1 MKKKL
6 IGRIMGGALAVMLA
20 FPVTGLWGLPMT
32 RVSAAGEAADSGTS
46 QPEITVTKVQAEDA
60 ELSLEIGSDMS
71 SQFVEE
77 AEPSSDEGGHIKTS
91 KIGATVTLTFEG
103 TGIRFYTKCGN
114 GAGKL
119 SVQIDDGEPQEIDE
133 YIDSST
139 AQFKELLYENLELG
153 ETNESHT
160 IVLTTLEGERSNFN
174 FDYFEVIQTESAP
187 VDEPEKEEK
196 STIVQAEDGDYV
208 SLDPQIGS
216 SMADSFVVESEPSSN
231 GGAHIK
237 TSKIGATV
245 TLTFEGIGVR
255 FYTKL
260 GNGAG
265 KLSVQVDGGEPEEI
279 DEYIDSST
287 AQFQQQL
294 FEALNLS
301 ADNEQHTLILT
312 TVEGERSNFNFDY
325 FEVISLEEVVE
336 DDYIQSEGNTTYYLD
351 SSAAPDGDGRSEDT
365 AFDSLEDINGIEFA
379 AGDEILIKA
388 GSEFQGQLYPK
399 GSGSEEA
406 PIVIDMYGEG
416 EKPLIDGNGR
426 YSDAPTFRDN
436 GPFGEEGSAVYLC
449 NQEYWEINNLRVKNW
464 SDDGQDKERSG
475 IRVEAYGGGTYHHI
489 YIKNCDIS
497 DIRGYNGQDS
507 IWDVVPENGGTTF
520 YGSRTTH
527 RTGGINVV
535 SYTERDLTNA
545 TSSSTAGA
553 VIDEEPTV
561 FDDILIEGN
570 KIENCH
576 ANGITTTNIRGE
588 LDNKDYR
595 HTNVVIRGNEIRNV
609 QRAGIVPLYTSGAL
623 VERNLVDTF
632 QQTYAGYGCG
642 IWCDRADG
650 MVFQYNEVCNGKNTM
665 DGMAFNLD
673 DMTENGIIQ
682 YNYTHNNV
690 GGGIMLH
697 VRTNSYNRNNT
708 VRYNLSVNDTA
719 GFAAHQAVI
728 VCVGEDAN
736 TKIESA
742 KVYNNT
748 FVNNN
753 VVHPV
758 YQGDEILFENNIF
771 YFPNEGMESRN
782 DAYVTGANTSFVNN
796 VFAGAH
802 SSGEPKNTG
811 ENSGNIYVDESPLAG
826 TFYGTEALED
836 AMEMAKLVHG
846 SAALEAGDPEV
857 VEEAGVDVDSYGNAA
872 VNNGKINAGIYNG
885 ESVDLIPDKGDPGL
899 EPDPGSDDEPS
910 EEDYNVEYVEAE
922 DERVE
927 KSDGYR
933 LVSGSESQ
941 GHGNTHIYY
950 TETGTYV
957 EYTFTGKAI
966 SVYTKTGP
974 GAGTIDILIDGEQ
987 VGVDDQ
993 YTAAQQFNK
1002 RAFTKVFDEEG
1013 THTIRLENN
1022 GLKNPSATGNSFNID
1037 CFKVFKEK
1045 EAVKDSNAD
1054 LASLSYVLND
1064 GAPTAVEGFSAEK
1077 TSYEVALPAG
1087 TAGTVRLEGEA
1098 ASSAAS
1104 VQADDVEI
1112 VDGKAEAVLT
1122 VTAEDGTTKE
1132 YKAAFTVEEP
1142 EPEPPVITITLKL
1155 NGAGEDIVLQAD
1167 ENGHVTKPEDPV
1179 REGYVFGGWYTDEA
1193 CTEAFDFENAVVTED
1208 LTLYAKWTKIDDGEE
1223 EKPEDPGTPEKPGD
1237 VQKPGQAD
1245 DSSKDVQ
1252 TGKEA
1257 VTPKTGDNT
1266 QLPFGYA
1273 AAVLGAGV
1281 LAAAA
1286 AKRRKTEI

>member
-174 FDYFEVIQTESAP
+174 FDYFEVI
-187 VDEPEKEEK
+187 
-196 STIVQAEDGDYV
+196 
-208 SLDPQIGS
+208 
-216 SMADSFVVESEPSSN
+216 
-231 GGAHIK
+231 
-237 TSKIGATV
+237 
-245 TLTFEGIGVR
+245 
-255 FYTKL
+255 
-260 GNGAG
+260 
-265 KLSVQVDGGEPEEI
+265 
-279 DEYIDSST
+279 
-287 AQFQQQL
+287 
-294 FEALNLS
+294 
-301 ADNEQHTLILT
+301 
-312 TVEGERSNFNFDY
+312 
-325 FEVISLEEVVE
+325 SLEEVVE

-379 AGDEILIKA
+379 AGDKILIKA

-857 VEEAGVDVDSYGNAA
+857 VEEAGVDVDFYGNAA

-910 EEDYNVEYVEAE
+910 EEDYDVEYVEAE

-1155 NGAGEDIVLQAD
+1155 NGAGEDIFLQAD

>member
-160 IVLTTLEGERSNFN
+160 IVLTTL
-174 FDYFEVIQTESAP
+174 
-187 VDEPEKEEK
+187 
-196 STIVQAEDGDYV
+196 
-208 SLDPQIGS
+208 
-216 SMADSFVVESEPSSN
+216 
-231 GGAHIK
+231 
-237 TSKIGATV
+237 
-245 TLTFEGIGVR
+245 
-255 FYTKL
+255 
-260 GNGAG
+260 
-265 KLSVQVDGGEPEEI
+265 
-279 DEYIDSST
+279 
-287 AQFQQQL
+287 
-294 FEALNLS
+294 
-301 ADNEQHTLILT
+301 
-312 TVEGERSNFNFDY
+312 EGERSNFNFDY

-857 VEEAGVDVDSYGNAA
+857 VEEAGVDVDFYGNAA

-910 EEDYNVEYVEAE
+910 EEDYDVEYVEAE

-1155 NGAGEDIVLQAD
+1155 NGAGEDIFLQAD

-1281 LAAAA
+1281 LAATA

>member
-20 FPVTGLWGLPMT
+20 LPMT
-32 RVSAAGEAADSGTS
+32 GMWGMPMMQVSAAGDADDSSAS
-46 QPEITVTKVQAEDA
+46 QPETTVTKVQAEDA
-60 ELSLEIGSDMS
+60 QLSLEMGSDMAT
-71 SQFVEE
+71 QFVKE
-77 AEPSSDEGGHIKTS
+77 AEPSSDGSAHIKTS
-91 KIGATVTLTFEG
+91 NIGATVTLTFEG

-119 SVQIDDGEPQEIDE
+119 SVQIDNREPVIIDE
-133 YIDSST
+133 YINSST
-139 AQFKELLYENLELG
+139 AQFKKMLYEDLELS

-160 IVLTTLEGERSNFN
+160 IVLTTLAGE
-174 FDYFEVIQTESAP
+174 Q
-187 VDEPEKEEK
+187 
-196 STIVQAEDGDYV
+196 
-208 SLDPQIGS
+208 
-216 SMADSFVVESEPSSN
+216 
-231 GGAHIK
+231 
-237 TSKIGATV
+237 
-245 TLTFEGIGVR
+245 
-255 FYTKL
+255 
-260 GNGAG
+260 
-265 KLSVQVDGGEPEEI
+265 
-279 DEYIDSST
+279 
-287 AQFQQQL
+287 
-294 FEALNLS
+294 
-301 ADNEQHTLILT
+301 
-312 TVEGERSNFNFDY
+312 SNFNFDY
-325 FEVISLEEVVE
+325 FEVISLEDVVE

-489 YIKNCDIS
+489 YIKNCEIS

-623 VERNLVDTF
+623 VEKNLVDTF

-771 YFPNEGMESRN
+771 YFPNEGMASRN

-857 VEEAGVDVDSYGNAA
+857 VEEAGVDVDFYGNAA

-910 EEDYNVEYVEAE
+910 EEDYDVEYVEAE

-1013 THTIRLENN
+1013 AHTIRLENN

-1122 VTAEDGTTKE
+1122 VTAEAGTTKE

-1155 NGAGEDIVLQAD
+1155 NGAGEDIFLQAD

>member
-1 MKKKL
+1 
-6 IGRIMGGALAVMLA
+6 MGGALAVMLA
-20 FPVTGLWGLPMT
+20 LPMT
-32 RVSAAGEAADSGTS
+32 GMWGMPMMQVSAAGDADDSSAS
-46 QPEITVTKVQAEDA
+46 QPETTVTK
-60 ELSLEIGSDMS
+60 I
-71 SQFVEE
+71 
-77 AEPSSDEGGHIKTS
+77 
-91 KIGATVTLTFEG
+91 
-103 TGIRFYTKCGN
+103 
-114 GAGKL
+114 
-119 SVQIDDGEPQEIDE
+119 
-133 YIDSST
+133 
-139 AQFKELLYENLELG
+139 
-153 ETNESHT
+153 
-160 IVLTTLEGERSNFN
+160 
-174 FDYFEVIQTESAP
+174 
-187 VDEPEKEEK
+187 
-196 STIVQAEDGDYV
+196 QAEDGDHV
-208 SLDPQIGS
+208 TLDPQIGS
-216 SMADSFVVESEPSSN
+216 SMTDSFVVENEPSSN

-245 TLTFEGIGVR
+245 TLTFEGTGVR

-265 KLSVQVDGGEPEEI
+265 KLSVQVDDSVPKEI
-279 DEYIDSST
+279 DEYIDSSA

-301 ADNEQHTLILT
+301 ADNEQHTLVLT
-312 TVEGERSNFNFDY
+312 TVGGERSNFNFDY
-325 FEVISLEEVVE
+325 FEVISLEEIVE

-351 SSAAPDGDGRSEDT
+351 SSAAPDGDGKFEDT

-379 AGDEILIKA
+379 AGDKILIKA

-489 YIKNCDIS
+489 YIKNCEIS

-545 TSSSTAGA
+545 TSSSTAGE
-553 VIDEEPTV
+553 VIDEKPTV

-609 QRAGIVPLYTSGAL
+609 QRAGIVPLYTSEAL

-728 VCVGEDAN
+728 VCVGEDAK

-771 YFPNEGMESRN
+771 YFPNEGMASRD
-782 DAYVTGANTSFVNN
+782 DAYVTGANTSFRNN
-796 VFAGAH
+796 VFAGVH
-802 SSGEPKNTG
+802 SSSEPKNTG
-811 ENSGNIYVDESPLAG
+811 ENTGNIYVDVSPLAG
-826 TFYGTEALED
+826 TFHGTEALED

-857 VEEAGVDVDSYGNAA
+857 VEEAGVDVDFYGNAS

-885 ESVDLIPDKGDPGL
+885 GSVDLIPDKGDPGL

-927 KSDGYR
+927 KSDGYN

-950 TETGTYV
+950 TEKGTYV

-974 GAGTIDILIDGEQ
+974 GAGRINIYIDGELAGQ
-987 VGVDDQ
+987 DDQ
-993 YTAAQQFNK
+993 YTEAQQFNK

-1013 THTIRLENN
+1013 THTIRLENS
-1022 GLKNPSATGNSFNID
+1022 GIPNPSSTGNSFNID
-1037 CFKVFKEK
+1037 CFKVFREK
-1045 EAVKDSNAD
+1045 DNNAD

-1087 TAGTVRLEGEA
+1087 TAGTVRLEGKA
-1098 ASSAAS
+1098 FSDAAS
-1104 VQADDVEI
+1104 VKEEPVAI

-1132 YKAAFTVEEP
+1132 YKVAFTVEEP
-1142 EPEPPVITITLKL
+1142 EPEPPAITITLKV
-1155 NGAGEDIVLQAD
+1155 NGAGEDIFLQAD
-1167 ENGHVTKPEDPV
+1167 ENGHVTRPEDPV
-1179 REGYVFGGWYTDEA
+1179 RAGYVFGGWYTDEA

-1223 EKPEDPGTPEKPGD
+1223 EKPEEPGTPEKPGD

-1252 TGKEA
+1252 TGKDA

-1266 QLPFGYA
+1266 QPPFGYA

>member
-1 MKKKL
+1 
-6 IGRIMGGALAVMLA
+6 MGGALAVMLA
-20 FPVTGLWGLPMT
+20 LPMT
-32 RVSAAGEAADSGTS
+32 GMWGMPMMQVSAAGDADDSSAS
-46 QPEITVTKVQAEDA
+46 QPETTVTKIQAEDA
-60 ELSLEIGSDMS
+60 QLSLEMGSDMAT
-71 SQFVEE
+71 QFVEE
-77 AEPSSDEGGHIKTS
+77 AEPSSDGSAHIKTS

-119 SVQIDDGEPQEIDE
+119 SVQIDDREPVEIDE
-133 YIDSST
+133 YINSST
-139 AQFKELLYENLELG
+139 AQFKEMLYENLELS

-174 FDYFEVIQTESAP
+174 FDYFEVVQTENEP

-196 STIVQAEDGDYV
+196 STIIQAEDGDHV
-208 SLDPQIGS
+208 KLDPQIGS
-216 SMADSFVVESEPSSN
+216 NMTDSFVVENEPSSN

-245 TLTFEGIGVR
+245 TLTFEGTGVR

-265 KLSVQVDGGEPEEI
+265 KLSVQVDDGEPKEI
-279 DEYIDSST
+279 DEYIDSSA

-301 ADNEQHTLILT
+301 SDNEQHTLILT

-325 FEVISLEEVVE
+325 FEVISLEDVVK
-336 DDYIQSEGNTTYYLD
+336 DDYIQSEGNKTYYLD
-351 SSAAPDGDGRSEDT
+351 SSAAPDGDGKSEDT

-475 IRVEAYGGGTYHHI
+475 IRIEAYGGGTYHHI
-489 YIKNCDIS
+489 YIKNCEIS

-553 VIDEEPTV
+553 VIDGQPTI
-561 FDDILIEGN
+561 FDDILIEDN

-588 LDNKDYR
+588 LDDKDYR

-609 QRAGIVPLYTSGAL
+609 QRAGIVPLYTSEAL

-728 VCVGEDAN
+728 VCVGEDAK

-748 FVNNN
+748 FINNN

-771 YFPNEGMESRN
+771 YFPNEGMASRD
-782 DAYVTGANTSFVNN
+782 DAYETGANTSFVNN

-802 SSGEPKNTG
+802 SSSEPENTG
-811 ENSGNIYVDESPLAG
+811 ENNGNIYVDESPLAG
-826 TFYGTEALED
+826 TFYGTESLED

-846 SAALEAGDPEV
+846 SAALEAGDPAV
-857 VEEAGVDVDSYGNAA
+857 VEEAGVDVDFYGNAA

-899 EPDPGSDDEPS
+899 EPGPGSDDEPS
-910 EEDYNVEYVEAE
+910 EEDYDVEYVEAE
-922 DERVE
+922 DERVK
-927 KSDGYR
+927 KSEGYN
-933 LVSGSESQ
+933 LASGSESQ

-950 TETGTYV
+950 TEKGTYV

-974 GAGTIDILIDGEQ
+974 GAGRINIYIDGELAGQ
-987 VGVDDQ
+987 DDQ
-993 YTAAQQFNK
+993 YTEAQQFNK

-1013 THTIRLENN
+1013 THTIRLENS
-1022 GLKNPSATGNSFNID
+1022 GTPNPSSTGNSFNID
-1037 CFKVFKEK
+1037 CFKVFREK
-1045 EAVKDSNAD
+1045 DNNAD

-1064 GAPTAVEGFSAEK
+1064 GTPTAVEGFSAEK
-1077 TSYEVALPAG
+1077 TSYEAALPAG

-1098 ASSAAS
+1098 SSDAAS
-1104 VQADDVEI
+1104 VKAEPVAI

-1132 YKAAFTVEEP
+1132 YKVAFTVEEP
-1142 EPEPPVITITLKL
+1142 EPEPPAITITLKL
-1155 NGAGEDIVLQAD
+1155 NGAGEDIFLQAD
-1167 ENGHVTKPEDPV
+1167 ENGHVTRPEDPV
-1179 REGYVFGGWYTDEA
+1179 RAGYVFGGWYTDEA

-1237 VQKPGQAD
+1237 VQKPGQSV
-1245 DSSKDVQ
+1245 DSNKDVQ
-1252 TGKEA
+1252 AGKDA
-1257 VTPKTGDNT
+1257 VTPKTGDNS

-1286 AKRRKTEI
+1286 AKRRKTRI

>member
-1 MKKKL
+1 MKSCN
-6 IGRIMGGALAVMLA
+6 V
-20 FPVTGLWGLPMT
+20 
-32 RVSAAGEAADSGTS
+32 
-46 QPEITVTKVQAEDA
+46 
-60 ELSLEIGSDMS
+60 
-71 SQFVEE
+71 
-77 AEPSSDEGGHIKTS
+77 IK
-91 KIGATVTLTFEG
+91 
-103 TGIRFYTKCGN
+103 N
-114 GAGKL
+114 G
-119 SVQIDDGEPQEIDE
+119 D
-133 YIDSST
+133 ST
-139 AQFKELLYENLELG
+139 ALFMVKNIIYDRKNIIIFENNCKKITMMIFLY
-153 ETNESHT
+153 
-160 IVLTTLEGERSNFN
+160 
-174 FDYFEVIQTESAP
+174 
-187 VDEPEKEEK
+187 
-196 STIVQAEDGDYV
+196 
-208 SLDPQIGS
+208 
-216 SMADSFVVESEPSSN
+216 
-231 GGAHIK
+231 
-237 TSKIGATV
+237 
-245 TLTFEGIGVR
+245 
-255 FYTKL
+255 
-260 GNGAG
+260 
-265 KLSVQVDGGEPEEI
+265 
-279 DEYIDSST
+279 
-287 AQFQQQL
+287 
-294 FEALNLS
+294 
-301 ADNEQHTLILT
+301 
-312 TVEGERSNFNFDY
+312 
-325 FEVISLEEVVE
+325 
-336 DDYIQSEGNTTYYLD
+336 
-351 SSAAPDGDGRSEDT
+351 
-365 AFDSLEDINGIEFA
+365 
-379 AGDEILIKA
+379 
-388 GSEFQGQLYPK
+388 
-399 GSGSEEA
+399 
-406 PIVIDMYGEG
+406 
-416 EKPLIDGNGR
+416 GR

-475 IRVEAYGGGTYHHI
+475 IRIEAYGGGTYHHI
-489 YIKNCDIS
+489 YIKNCEIS

-545 TSSSTAGA
+545 TSSSTAGE
-553 VIDEEPTV
+553 VIDEKPTV

-576 ANGITTTNIRGE
+576 ANGTTTTNIRGE

-623 VERNLVDTF
+623 VEKNLVDTF

-736 TKIESA
+736 TKIEKA

-771 YFPNEGMESRN
+771 YFPNEGMASRN

-802 SSGEPKNTG
+802 SSSEPENTG
-811 ENSGNIYVDESPLAG
+811 ENNGNIYVDESPLAG
-826 TFYGTEALED
+826 TFYGTESLED

-846 SAALEAGDPEV
+846 SAALEAGDPAV
-857 VEEAGVDVDSYGNAA
+857 VEEAGVDVDFYGNAA

-899 EPDPGSDDEPS
+899 GPGPGSDDEPA
-910 EEDYNVEYVEAE
+910 EEDYDVEYVEAE
-922 DERVE
+922 DERVK

-974 GAGTIDILIDGEQ
+974 GAGRINIYIDEELAGQ
-987 VGVDDQ
+987 DDQ
-993 YTAAQQFNK
+993 YTEAQQFNK

-1013 THTIRLENN
+1013 IHTIRLENS
-1022 GLKNPSATGNSFNID
+1022 GISNPSSTGNSFNID
-1037 CFKVFKEK
+1037 CFKVFREK
-1045 EAVKDSNAD
+1045 DNNAD

-1064 GAPTAVEGFSAEK
+1064 GTPVSVADFSAVE
-1077 TSYEVALPAG
+1077 TSYEVTLPEGAE
-1087 TAGTVRLEGEA
+1087 GTVRLEGKA
-1098 ASSAAS
+1098 FSDAAS
-1104 VQADDVEI
+1104 VKAEPVAI

-1132 YKAAFTVEEP
+1132 YKVAFTVEEP
-1142 EPEPPVITITLKL
+1142 EPEPPAITITLKL
-1155 NGAGEDIVLQAD
+1155 NGAGEDIFLQAD
-1167 ENGHVTKPEDPV
+1167 ENGHVTRPEDPV

-1193 CTEAFDFENAVVTED
+1193 CTEAFDFDTAVVTED

-1252 TGKEA
+1252 TGKDA

-1266 QLPFGYA
+1266 QSPFGYA
-1273 AAVLGAGV
+1273 AAVIGAGV
-1281 LAAAA
+1281 LAATA
-1286 AKRRKTEI
+1286 AKRRKTKI

>member
-174 FDYFEVIQTESAP
+174 FDYFEVI
-187 VDEPEKEEK
+187 
-196 STIVQAEDGDYV
+196 
-208 SLDPQIGS
+208 
-216 SMADSFVVESEPSSN
+216 
-231 GGAHIK
+231 
-237 TSKIGATV
+237 
-245 TLTFEGIGVR
+245 
-255 FYTKL
+255 
-260 GNGAG
+260 
-265 KLSVQVDGGEPEEI
+265 
-279 DEYIDSST
+279 
-287 AQFQQQL
+287 
-294 FEALNLS
+294 
-301 ADNEQHTLILT
+301 
-312 TVEGERSNFNFDY
+312 
-325 FEVISLEEVVE
+325 SLEEVVE

-379 AGDEILIKA
+379 AGDKILIKA

-857 VEEAGVDVDSYGNAA
+857 VEEAGVDVDFYGNAA

-910 EEDYNVEYVEAE
+910 EEDYDVEYVEAE

>member
-174 FDYFEVIQTESAP
+174 FDYFEVI
-187 VDEPEKEEK
+187 
-196 STIVQAEDGDYV
+196 
-208 SLDPQIGS
+208 
-216 SMADSFVVESEPSSN
+216 
-231 GGAHIK
+231 
-237 TSKIGATV
+237 
-245 TLTFEGIGVR
+245 
-255 FYTKL
+255 
-260 GNGAG
+260 
-265 KLSVQVDGGEPEEI
+265 
-279 DEYIDSST
+279 
-287 AQFQQQL
+287 
-294 FEALNLS
+294 
-301 ADNEQHTLILT
+301 
-312 TVEGERSNFNFDY
+312 
-325 FEVISLEEVVE
+325 SLEEVVE

-379 AGDEILIKA
+379 AGDKILIKA

-576 ANGITTTNIRGE
+576 ANGITTTNIRGK

-857 VEEAGVDVDSYGNAA
+857 VEEAGVDVDFYGNAA

-910 EEDYNVEYVEAE
+910 EEDYDVEYVEAE

-1155 NGAGEDIVLQAD
+1155 NGAGEDIFLQAD

>member
-20 FPVTGLWGLPMT
+20 LPMT
-32 RVSAAGEAADSGTS
+32 GMWGMPMMQVSAAGDADDSSAS
-46 QPEITVTKVQAEDA
+46 QPKTTVTK
-60 ELSLEIGSDMS
+60 I
-71 SQFVEE
+71 
-77 AEPSSDEGGHIKTS
+77 
-91 KIGATVTLTFEG
+91 
-103 TGIRFYTKCGN
+103 
-114 GAGKL
+114 
-119 SVQIDDGEPQEIDE
+119 
-133 YIDSST
+133 
-139 AQFKELLYENLELG
+139 
-153 ETNESHT
+153 
-160 IVLTTLEGERSNFN
+160 
-174 FDYFEVIQTESAP
+174 
-187 VDEPEKEEK
+187 
-196 STIVQAEDGDYV
+196 QAEDGDHV
-208 SLDPQIGS
+208 TLDPQIGS
-216 SMADSFVVESEPSSN
+216 SMTDSFVVENEPSSN

-245 TLTFEGIGVR
+245 TLTFEGTGVR

-265 KLSVQVDGGEPEEI
+265 KLSVQVDDGVPKEI
-279 DEYIDSST
+279 DEYIDSSA

-301 ADNEQHTLILT
+301 ADNEQHTLVLT
-312 TVEGERSNFNFDY
+312 TVGGERSNFNFDY
-325 FEVISLEEVVE
+325 FEVISLEDVVE

-351 SSAAPDGDGRSEDT
+351 SSAAPDGDGKFEDT

-379 AGDEILIKA
+379 AGDKILIKA

-489 YIKNCDIS
+489 YIKNCEIS

-545 TSSSTAGA
+545 TSSSTAGE
-553 VIDEEPTV
+553 VIDEKPTV

-748 FVNNN
+748 FINNN

-771 YFPNEGMESRN
+771 YFPNEGMASRN

-802 SSGEPKNTG
+802 SSSEP
-811 ENSGNIYVDESPLAG
+811 ENDENIYVDESPLAG
-826 TFYGTEALED
+826 TFYGTESLED

-846 SAALEAGDPEV
+846 SAALEAGDPAV
-857 VEEAGVDVDSYGNAA
+857 VEEAGVDVDFYGNAA

-885 ESVDLIPDKGDPGL
+885 GSVDLIPDKGDPGL
-899 EPDPGSDDEPS
+899 EPDPGSDDEPA
-910 EEDYNVEYVEAE
+910 EEDYDVEYVEAE

-966 SVYTKTGP
+966 SVYTKTGA
-974 GAGTIDILIDGEQ
+974 GAGTIDILIDGEH

-1013 THTIRLENN
+1013 EHTIRLENN
-1022 GLKNPSATGNSFNID
+1022 GLKNPSSTGNAFNID
-1037 CFKVFKEK
+1037 CFKVFREK
-1045 EAVKDSNAD
+1045 EIVKDNNAN

-1077 TSYEVALPAG
+1077 TSYEAALPAG

-1132 YKAAFTVEEP
+1132 YKVAFTVEDP
-1142 EPEPPVITITLKL
+1142 EPEPPAITITLKL

-1167 ENGHVTKPEDPV
+1167 ENGHVTRPEDPV
-1179 REGYVFGGWYTDEA
+1179 RAGYVFGGWYTDEA
-1193 CTEAFDFENAVVTED
+1193 CTEAFEFENAVVTED
-1208 LTLYAKWTKIDDGEE
+1208 MTLYAKWTKIDDGEE
-1223 EKPEDPGTPEKPGD
+1223 EKPEDPGTPEKPGQSVD
-1237 VQKPGQAD
+1237 G
-1245 DSSKDVQ
+1245 SKDVQ
-1252 TGKEA
+1252 TGKDA

-1286 AKRRKTEI
+1286 AKRRKTRI

>member
-1 MKKKL
+1 
-6 IGRIMGGALAVMLA
+6 MGGALAVMLA
-20 FPVTGLWGLPMT
+20 LPMT
-32 RVSAAGEAADSGTS
+32 GMWGMPMMQVSAAGDADDSSAS
-46 QPEITVTKVQAEDA
+46 QPETTVTKIQAEDA
-60 ELSLEIGSDMS
+60 QLSLEMGSDMAT
-71 SQFVEE
+71 QFVEE
-77 AEPSSDEGGHIKTS
+77 AEPSSDGSAHIKTS

-119 SVQIDDGEPQEIDE
+119 SVQIDDREPVEIDE
-133 YIDSST
+133 YINSST
-139 AQFKELLYENLELG
+139 AQFKEMLYENLELS

-160 IVLTTLEGERSNFN
+160 IVLTTLAGERSNFN
-174 FDYFEVIQTESAP
+174 FDYFEVVQTENEP

-196 STIVQAEDGDYV
+196 STIIQAEDGDHV
-208 SLDPQIGS
+208 KLDPQIGS
-216 SMADSFVVESEPSSN
+216 NMTDSFVVENEPSSN

-245 TLTFEGIGVR
+245 TLTFEGTGVR

-265 KLSVQVDGGEPEEI
+265 KLSVQVDDGEPKEI
-279 DEYIDSST
+279 DEYIDSSA

-325 FEVISLEEVVE
+325 FEVIRLEEIVE
-336 DDYIQSEGNTTYYLD
+336 DDYIQSEGNTRYYLD
-351 SSAAPDGDGRSEDT
+351 SAAAPDGNGKSEAT

-379 AGDEILIKA
+379 AGDKILIKA

-489 YIKNCDIS
+489 YIKNCEIS

-771 YFPNEGMESRN
+771 YFPNEGMASRD

-811 ENSGNIYVDESPLAG
+811 ENRGNIYVDESPLAG
-826 TFYGTEALED
+826 TFYGTEILED

-846 SAALEAGDPEV
+846 SAALEAGDPAV
-857 VEEAGVDVDSYGNAA
+857 VEDADVDMDFYGNAS

-885 ESVDLIPDKGDPGL
+885 GSVDLIPDKGDPGL
-899 EPDPGSDDEPS
+899 EPGPGSDDEPA
-910 EEDYNVEYVEAE
+910 EEDYDVEYVEAE

-950 TETGTYV
+950 TAADTYV

-966 SVYTKTGP
+966 SVYTKTGA
-974 GAGTIDILIDGEQ
+974 GAGTIDILIDGEH

-993 YTAAQQFNK
+993 YSAAQQFNK

-1013 THTIRLENN
+1013 VHTIRLENN
-1022 GLKNPSATGNSFNID
+1022 GLKNPSSTGNAFNID
-1037 CFKVFKEK
+1037 CFKVFREK
-1045 EAVKDSNAD
+1045 EILKDNNAN

-1064 GAPTAVEGFSAEK
+1064 GAPAAVKGFSAEK
-1077 TSYEVALPAG
+1077 TSYEAALPAG

-1098 ASSAAS
+1098 ASDAAS
-1104 VQADDVEI
+1104 VKAEPVAI

-1132 YKAAFTVEEP
+1132 YKVAFTVEDP
-1142 EPEPPVITITLKL
+1142 EPEPPAITITLKL
-1155 NGAGEDIVLQAD
+1155 NGAGEDIFLQAD
-1167 ENGHVTKPEDPV
+1167 ENGHVTRPEDPV
-1179 REGYVFGGWYTDEA
+1179 RAAYVFGGWYTDEA
-1193 CTEAFDFENAVVTED
+1193 CTEAFEFENAVVTED
-1208 LTLYAKWTKIDDGEE
+1208 MTLYAKWTKIDDGEE

-1252 TGKEA
+1252 TGKDA

-1281 LAAAA
+1281 LAATV
-1286 AKRRKTEI
+1286 AKRRKTRI

>member
-77 AEPSSDEGGHIKTS
+77 AESSSDEGGHIKTS

-160 IVLTTLEGERSNFN
+160 IVLTTL
-174 FDYFEVIQTESAP
+174 
-187 VDEPEKEEK
+187 
-196 STIVQAEDGDYV
+196 
-208 SLDPQIGS
+208 
-216 SMADSFVVESEPSSN
+216 
-231 GGAHIK
+231 
-237 TSKIGATV
+237 
-245 TLTFEGIGVR
+245 
-255 FYTKL
+255 
-260 GNGAG
+260 
-265 KLSVQVDGGEPEEI
+265 
-279 DEYIDSST
+279 
-287 AQFQQQL
+287 
-294 FEALNLS
+294 
-301 ADNEQHTLILT
+301 
-312 TVEGERSNFNFDY
+312 EGERSNFNFDY

-910 EEDYNVEYVEAE
+910 EEDYDVEYVEAE

-1132 YKAAFTVEEP
+1132 YKAAFTVEDP

>member
-1 MKKKL
+1 
-6 IGRIMGGALAVMLA
+6 MGGALAVMLA
-20 FPVTGLWGLPMT
+20 LPMT
-32 RVSAAGEAADSGTS
+32 GMWGMPMMQVSAAGDADDSSAS
-46 QPEITVTKVQAEDA
+46 QPETTVTK
-60 ELSLEIGSDMS
+60 I
-71 SQFVEE
+71 
-77 AEPSSDEGGHIKTS
+77 
-91 KIGATVTLTFEG
+91 
-103 TGIRFYTKCGN
+103 
-114 GAGKL
+114 
-119 SVQIDDGEPQEIDE
+119 
-133 YIDSST
+133 
-139 AQFKELLYENLELG
+139 
-153 ETNESHT
+153 
-160 IVLTTLEGERSNFN
+160 
-174 FDYFEVIQTESAP
+174 
-187 VDEPEKEEK
+187 
-196 STIVQAEDGDYV
+196 QAEDGDHV
-208 SLDPQIGS
+208 TLDPQIGS
-216 SMADSFVVESEPSSN
+216 SMTDSFVVENEPSSN

-245 TLTFEGIGVR
+245 TLTFEGTGVR

-265 KLSVQVDGGEPEEI
+265 KLSVQVDDGVPKEI
-279 DEYIDSST
+279 DEYIDSSA

-301 ADNEQHTLILT
+301 ADNEQHTLVLT
-312 TVEGERSNFNFDY
+312 TVGGERSNFNFDY
-325 FEVISLEEVVE
+325 FEVISLEDVVE

-351 SSAAPDGDGRSEDT
+351 SSAAPDGDGKFEDT

-379 AGDEILIKA
+379 AGDKILIKA

-489 YIKNCDIS
+489 YIKNCEIS

-771 YFPNEGMESRN
+771 YFPNEGMASRD

-811 ENSGNIYVDESPLAG
+811 ENRGNIYVDESPLAG
-826 TFYGTEALED
+826 TFYGTEILED

-846 SAALEAGDPEV
+846 SAALEAGDPAV
-857 VEEAGVDVDSYGNAA
+857 VEDADVDMDFYGNAS

-885 ESVDLIPDKGDPGL
+885 GSVDLIPDKGDPGL
-899 EPDPGSDDEPS
+899 EPGPGSDDEPS
-910 EEDYNVEYVEAE
+910 EEDYDVEYVEAE

-957 EYTFTGKAI
+957 EYTSTGKVI

-1077 TSYEVALPAG
+1077 TSYEAALPAG
-1087 TAGTVRLEGEA
+1087 TAGTVRLEGKA
-1098 ASSAAS
+1098 FSDAAS
-1104 VQADDVEI
+1104 VKAEPVAI

-1132 YKAAFTVEEP
+1132 YKVAFTVEEP
-1142 EPEPPVITITLKL
+1142 EPESPAITITLKV
-1155 NGAGEDIVLQAD
+1155 NGAGEDIFLQAD
-1167 ENGHVTKPEDPV
+1167 ENGHVTRPEDPV
-1179 REGYVFGGWYTDEA
+1179 RAGYVFGGWYTDEA

-1252 TGKEA
+1252 TGKDA

-1266 QLPFGYA
+1266 QPPFAYA
-1273 AAVLGAGV
+1273 AAVIGAGV

-1286 AKRRKTEI
+1286 AKRRKTRI

>member
-20 FPVTGLWGLPMT
+20 LPMT
-32 RVSAAGEAADSGTS
+32 GMWGMPLLQVSAAGDADDSSAS
-46 QPEITVTKVQAEDA
+46 QPETTVTKIQAEDA
-60 ELSLEIGSDMS
+60 QLSLEMGSDMAT
-71 SQFVEE
+71 QFVEE
-77 AEPSSDEGGHIKTS
+77 AEPSSDGSAHIKTS

-119 SVQIDDGEPQEIDE
+119 SVQIDDREPVEIDE
-133 YIDSST
+133 YINSST
-139 AQFKELLYENLELG
+139 AQFKEMLYENLELS

-160 IVLTTLEGERSNFN
+160 IVLTTLAGERSNFN
-174 FDYFEVIQTESAP
+174 FDYFEVVQTENEP

-196 STIVQAEDGDYV
+196 STIIQAEDGDHV
-208 SLDPQIGS
+208 KLDPQIGS
-216 SMADSFVVESEPSSN
+216 SMTDSFVVENEPSSN

-245 TLTFEGIGVR
+245 TLTFEGTGVR

-279 DEYIDSST
+279 DEYIDSSA

-312 TVEGERSNFNFDY
+312 TVGGERSNFNFDY
-325 FEVISLEEVVE
+325 FEVIRLEEIVE
-336 DDYIQSEGNTTYYLD
+336 DDYIQSEGNTRYYLD
-351 SSAAPDGDGRSEDT
+351 SAAAPDGNGKSEAT

-379 AGDEILIKA
+379 AGDKILIKA

-489 YIKNCDIS
+489 YIKNCEIS

-748 FVNNN
+748 FINNN

-771 YFPNEGMESRN
+771 YFPNEGMASRD

-802 SSGEPKNTG
+802 SSSEPENTG
-811 ENSGNIYVDESPLAG
+811 ENNGNIYVDESPLAG
-826 TFYGTEALED
+826 TFYGTESLED

-846 SAALEAGDPEV
+846 SAALEAGDPAVLE
-857 VEEAGVDVDSYGNAA
+857 GGPTKDFYGNAS

-910 EEDYNVEYVEAE
+910 EEDYDVEYVEAE

-933 LVSGSESQ
+933 FVSGSESQ

-1037 CFKVFKEK
+1037 CFKVFREK
-1045 EAVKDSNAD
+1045 EIVKDNNAN

-1077 TSYEVALPAG
+1077 TSYEAALPAG

-1098 ASSAAS
+1098 SSDAAS
-1104 VQADDVEI
+1104 VKAEPVAI

-1132 YKAAFTVEEP
+1132 YKVAFTVEDP
-1142 EPEPPVITITLKL
+1142 EPEPPAITITLKL
-1155 NGAGEDIVLQAD
+1155 NGAGEDIFLQAD
-1167 ENGHVTKPEDPV
+1167 ENGHVTRPEDPV
-1179 REGYVFGGWYTDEA
+1179 RAGYVFGGWYTDEA
-1193 CTEAFDFENAVVTED
+1193 CTEAFEFENAVVTED

-1252 TGKEA
+1252 TGKDA

-1286 AKRRKTEI
+1286 AKRRKTKI

>member
-1 MKKKL
+1 M
-6 IGRIMGGALAVMLA
+6 
-20 FPVTGLWGLPMT
+20 
-32 RVSAAGEAADSGTS
+32 
-46 QPEITVTKVQAEDA
+46 
-60 ELSLEIGSDMS
+60 
-71 SQFVEE
+71 
-77 AEPSSDEGGHIKTS
+77 
-91 KIGATVTLTFEG
+91 
-103 TGIRFYTKCGN
+103 
-114 GAGKL
+114 
-119 SVQIDDGEPQEIDE
+119 
-133 YIDSST
+133 
-139 AQFKELLYENLELG
+139 
-153 ETNESHT
+153 
-160 IVLTTLEGERSNFN
+160 
-174 FDYFEVIQTESAP
+174 
-187 VDEPEKEEK
+187 
-196 STIVQAEDGDYV
+196 
-208 SLDPQIGS
+208 
-216 SMADSFVVESEPSSN
+216 
-231 GGAHIK
+231 
-237 TSKIGATV
+237 
-245 TLTFEGIGVR
+245 
-255 FYTKL
+255 
-260 GNGAG
+260 
-265 KLSVQVDGGEPEEI
+265 
-279 DEYIDSST
+279 
-287 AQFQQQL
+287 
-294 FEALNLS
+294 
-301 ADNEQHTLILT
+301 
-312 TVEGERSNFNFDY
+312 
-325 FEVISLEEVVE
+325 
-336 DDYIQSEGNTTYYLD
+336 
-351 SSAAPDGDGRSEDT
+351 
-365 AFDSLEDINGIEFA
+365 
-379 AGDEILIKA
+379 
-388 GSEFQGQLYPK
+388 
-399 GSGSEEA
+399 
-406 PIVIDMYGEG
+406 
-416 EKPLIDGNGR
+416 
-426 YSDAPTFRDN
+426 
-436 GPFGEEGSAVYLC
+436 
-449 NQEYWEINNLRVKNW
+449 
-464 SDDGQDKERSG
+464 
-475 IRVEAYGGGTYHHI
+475 
-489 YIKNCDIS
+489 
-497 DIRGYNGQDS
+497 
-507 IWDVVPENGGTTF
+507 PENGGTTF
-520 YGSRTTH
+520 YGSRTAH

-553 VIDEEPTV
+553 VIDRRPTT
-561 FDDILIEGN
+561 FDDILIENN

-588 LDNKDYR
+588 LDDKDYR

-736 TKIESA
+736 TKIEKA

-771 YFPNEGMESRN
+771 YFPNEGMESRD
-782 DAYVTGANTSFVNN
+782 DAYVTGANTSFRNN

-802 SSGEPKNTG
+802 SSSEPENAGKN
-811 ENSGNIYVDESPLAG
+811 SKNIYVDESPLAG
-826 TFYGTEALED
+826 TFYGTESLED
-836 AMEMAKLVHG
+836 TKGMAKLVHG
-846 SAALEAGDPEV
+846 SAALEAGDPAVLE
-857 VEEAGVDVDSYGNAA
+857 GGPTKDFYGNAS

-910 EEDYNVEYVEAE
+910 EEDYDVEYVEAE
-922 DERVE
+922 DGGVK
-927 KSDGYR
+927 KSDGYS

-941 GHGNTHIYY
+941 GHGNTYIYY
-950 TETGTYV
+950 TATDTYV

-974 GAGTIDILIDGEQ
+974 GAGTIDILIDCEH

-1077 TSYEVALPAG
+1077 TSYEAALPAG
-1087 TAGTVRLEGEA
+1087 TAGTVRLEGKA
-1098 ASSAAS
+1098 FSDAAS
-1104 VQADDVEI
+1104 VKEEPVAI

-1132 YKAAFTVEEP
+1132 YKVAFTVEEP
-1142 EPEPPVITITLKL
+1142 EPEPPAITITLKL
-1155 NGAGEDIVLQAD
+1155 NGAGEDIFLQAD
-1167 ENGHVTKPEDPV
+1167 ENGHVTRPEDPV
-1179 REGYVFGGWYTDEA
+1179 RAGYVFGGWYTDEA

-1252 TGKEA
+1252 TGKDA

-1266 QLPFGYA
+1266 QPPFGYA
-1273 AAVLGAGV
+1273 AAVIGAGI

-1286 AKRRKTEI
+1286 AKRRKTKI

>member
-6 IGRIMGGALAVMLA
+6 IGRIMGGVLAVMLA

-160 IVLTTLEGERSNFN
+160 IVLTTL
-174 FDYFEVIQTESAP
+174 
-187 VDEPEKEEK
+187 
-196 STIVQAEDGDYV
+196 
-208 SLDPQIGS
+208 
-216 SMADSFVVESEPSSN
+216 
-231 GGAHIK
+231 
-237 TSKIGATV
+237 
-245 TLTFEGIGVR
+245 
-255 FYTKL
+255 
-260 GNGAG
+260 
-265 KLSVQVDGGEPEEI
+265 
-279 DEYIDSST
+279 
-287 AQFQQQL
+287 
-294 FEALNLS
+294 
-301 ADNEQHTLILT
+301 
-312 TVEGERSNFNFDY
+312 EGERSNFNFDY

-1132 YKAAFTVEEP
+1132 YKAAFTVEDP

-1155 NGAGEDIVLQAD
+1155 NGAGEDIFLQAD

>member
-20 FPVTGLWGLPMT
+20 LPMT
-32 RVSAAGEAADSGTS
+32 GMWGMPLLQVSAAGDADDSSAS
-46 QPEITVTKVQAEDA
+46 QPETTVTK
-60 ELSLEIGSDMS
+60 I
-71 SQFVEE
+71 
-77 AEPSSDEGGHIKTS
+77 
-91 KIGATVTLTFEG
+91 
-103 TGIRFYTKCGN
+103 
-114 GAGKL
+114 
-119 SVQIDDGEPQEIDE
+119 
-133 YIDSST
+133 
-139 AQFKELLYENLELG
+139 
-153 ETNESHT
+153 
-160 IVLTTLEGERSNFN
+160 
-174 FDYFEVIQTESAP
+174 
-187 VDEPEKEEK
+187 
-196 STIVQAEDGDYV
+196 QAEDGDHV
-208 SLDPQIGS
+208 TLDPQIGS
-216 SMADSFVVESEPSSN
+216 SMTDSFVVENEPSSN

-245 TLTFEGIGVR
+245 TLTFEGTGVR

-265 KLSVQVDGGEPEEI
+265 KLSVQVDDGVPKEI
-279 DEYIDSST
+279 DEYIDSSA

-301 ADNEQHTLILT
+301 ADNEQHTLVLT
-312 TVEGERSNFNFDY
+312 TVGGERSNFNFDY
-325 FEVISLEEVVE
+325 FEVISLEEIVE

-351 SSAAPDGDGRSEDT
+351 SSAAPDGNGKSADT

-388 GSEFQGQLYPK
+388 GSEFRGQLYPK
-399 GSGSEEA
+399 GSGSEKD

-426 YSDAPTFRDN
+426 YSDAPTFSDN

-489 YIKNCDIS
+489 YIKNCEIS

-545 TSSSTAGA
+545 TSSSTAGE
-553 VIDEEPTV
+553 VIDEEPTI

-736 TKIESA
+736 TKIEKA

-771 YFPNEGMESRN
+771 YFPNEGMASKK
-782 DAYVTGANTSFVNN
+782 DAYMTGANTSFRNN

-802 SSGEPKNTG
+802 SSSEPENAGKNSK
-811 ENSGNIYVDESPLAG
+811 NSYVDESPLAG
-826 TFYGTEALED
+826 TFYGTESLED

-846 SAALEAGDPEV
+846 SAALEAGDPAVLE
-857 VEEAGVDVDSYGNAA
+857 GGPTKDFYGNAS

-910 EEDYNVEYVEAE
+910 EEDYDVEYVEAE

-950 TETGTYV
+950 TAADTYV

-974 GAGTIDILIDGEQ
+974 GAGTIDILIDGEH

-1002 RAFTKVFDEEG
+1002 RAFTKVFDKEG
-1013 THTIRLENN
+1013 EHTIRLENN
-1022 GLKNPSATGNSFNID
+1022 GLKNPSSTGNAFNID
-1037 CFKVFKEK
+1037 CFKVFREK
-1045 EAVKDSNAD
+1045 EIVKDNNAD

-1064 GAPTAVEGFSAEK
+1064 GTPVPVADFSAVE
-1077 TSYEVALPAG
+1077 TSYEVTLPEGAE
-1087 TAGTVRLEGEA
+1087 GTVRLEGEA
-1098 ASSAAS
+1098 SSDAAS
-1104 VQADDVEI
+1104 VKAEPVAI

-1132 YKAAFTVEEP
+1132 YKVAFTVEEP
-1142 EPEPPVITITLKL
+1142 EPEPPAITITLKL
-1155 NGAGEDIVLQAD
+1155 NGAGEDIFLQAD
-1167 ENGHVTKPEDPV
+1167 ENGHVTRPEDPV
-1179 REGYVFGGWYTDEA
+1179 RAGYVFGGWYTDEA
-1193 CTEAFDFENAVVTED
+1193 CTEAFEFENAVVTED
-1208 LTLYAKWTKIDDGEE
+1208 MTLYAKWTKIDDGEE
-1223 EKPEDPGTPEKPGD
+1223 EKPEDPGTPEKPGQSVD
-1237 VQKPGQAD
+1237 G
-1245 DSSKDVQ
+1245 SKDVQ
-1252 TGKEA
+1252 TGKDA

-1266 QLPFGYA
+1266 QPPFGYA
-1273 AAVLGAGV
+1273 AAVIGAGV

-1286 AKRRKTEI
+1286 AKRRKTKI

>member
-174 FDYFEVIQTESAP
+174 FDYFEVI
-187 VDEPEKEEK
+187 
-196 STIVQAEDGDYV
+196 
-208 SLDPQIGS
+208 
-216 SMADSFVVESEPSSN
+216 
-231 GGAHIK
+231 
-237 TSKIGATV
+237 
-245 TLTFEGIGVR
+245 
-255 FYTKL
+255 
-260 GNGAG
+260 
-265 KLSVQVDGGEPEEI
+265 
-279 DEYIDSST
+279 
-287 AQFQQQL
+287 
-294 FEALNLS
+294 
-301 ADNEQHTLILT
+301 
-312 TVEGERSNFNFDY
+312 
-325 FEVISLEEVVE
+325 SLEEVVE

-379 AGDEILIKA
+379 AGDKILIKA

-771 YFPNEGMESRN
+771 YFPNEGMASRN

-857 VEEAGVDVDSYGNAA
+857 VEEAGVDVDFYGNAA

-910 EEDYNVEYVEAE
+910 EEDYDVEYVEAE

-1155 NGAGEDIVLQAD
+1155 NGAGEDIFLQAD